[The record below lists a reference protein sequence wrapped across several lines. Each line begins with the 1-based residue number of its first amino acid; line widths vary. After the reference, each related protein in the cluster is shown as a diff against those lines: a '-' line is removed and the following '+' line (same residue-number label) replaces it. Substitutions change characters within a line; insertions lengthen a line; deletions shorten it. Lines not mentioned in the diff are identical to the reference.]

1 MSGDH
6 FENSVVDVSSIT
18 YLIQQTRAG
27 CDDSRSRVLAKLE
40 PFLVSLAARF
50 SDSNLKS
57 KEGVSDIVQNSF
69 VRVVENFDSFNGTC
83 GAELRGWLKVLV
95 LNEVRQIGR
104 KWHGANRDVKREN
117 TMEAER
123 ANPKSTGSTEQPIAA
138 LIQSERLAELRVAL
152 SKLSEVE
159 QTVIRLKTSEG
170 LSLPQIAKRM
180 NRTLAATSKTYYRAL
195 IRIQKLMEDQRA

>member
-1 MSGDH
+1 MSDDPI
-6 FENSVVDVSSIT
+6 ENSTIDVSSIT
-18 YLIQQTRAG
+18 YLIRRTRAG

-40 PFLVSLAARF
+40 PFLVSMAGRL

-69 VRVVENFDSFNGTC
+69 VRVVENFDSFHGTC

-117 TMEAER
+117 TLEPER
-123 ANPKSTGSTEQPIAA
+123 ANLKVHGRTDNPIAA
-138 LIQSERLAELRVAL
+138 MIQSERLAELKVAL
-152 SKLSEVE
+152 SKLREVE
-159 QTVIRLKTSEG
+159 QTIIRLKTSEG
-170 LSLPQIAKRM
+170 LSLPQIAKQMDRS
-180 NRTLAATSKTYYRAL
+180 LAATSKTYYRAL
-195 IRIQKLMEDQRA
+195 IRLQKLLEVERE